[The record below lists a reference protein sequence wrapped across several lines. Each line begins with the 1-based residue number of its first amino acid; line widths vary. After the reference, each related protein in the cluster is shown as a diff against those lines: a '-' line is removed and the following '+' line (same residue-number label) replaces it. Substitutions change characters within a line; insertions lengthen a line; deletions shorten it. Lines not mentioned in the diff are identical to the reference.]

1 MCASRLVNAGFVSL
15 DFPSVLSLSQLLA
28 LVGVWIVGA
37 YTPGPDMLL
46 VIQRS
51 LSSRWAGFAAMS
63 GVITGVAIWLGASML
78 GLAAV
83 LQANED
89 LLHWLQLAGGGF
101 LVFMGA
107 TGLRCAWPIARETV
121 AARRGYAA
129 STSSSGGAAS
139 GVQTKTRSLRGDYA
153 RGLATNLSN
162 PKAVVFFGSLLAP
175 FLYPGGAQLSLAASL
190 GLFALLVAIG
200 ALAFA
205 SVTLA
210 ASLPAL
216 NARIR
221 TWLPVVDAVSA
232 ALFIGIGTFIAVAAL
247 VELS

>member
-1 MCASRLVNAGFVSL
+1 MSL
-15 DFPSVLSLSQLLA
+15 
-28 LVGVWIVGA
+28 
-37 YTPGPDMLL
+37 
-46 VIQRS
+46 RS
-51 LSSRWAGFAAMS
+51 S
-63 GVITGVAIWLGASML
+63 GSTM
-78 GLAAV
+78 
-83 LQANED
+83 
-89 LLHWLQLAGGGF
+89 
-101 LVFMGA
+101 
-107 TGLRCAWPIARETV
+107 RCAWPIARETV

>member
-1 MCASRLVNAGFVSL
+1 MKAGFAPL
-15 DFPSVLSLSQLLA
+15 DCPTVLTLSQLLA

-51 LSSRWAGFAAMS
+51 LSSRWAGFASLA
-63 GVITGVAIWLGASML
+63 GVVTGVAIWLGASML
-78 GLAAV
+78 GLAAI
-83 LQANED
+83 LQARED

-101 LVFMGA
+101 LVFMGV
-107 TGLRCAWPIARETV
+107 TGLCSAWPVARETV
-121 AARRGYAA
+121 AARRGLAA
-129 STSSSGGAAS
+129 ATSSSSGSVRGG
-139 GVQTKTRSLRGDYA
+139 TKTRTLRGDYV

-175 FLYPGGAQLSLAASL
+175 FLYPGGERLSLAASL
-190 GLFALLVAIG
+190 GIFALLVTIAVF
-200 ALAFA
+200 AFA

-210 ASLPAL
+210 ASHPKL

-232 ALFIGIGTFIAVAAL
+232 VLFIGIGTFIAAAAL
-247 VELS
+247 VELV

>member
-1 MCASRLVNAGFVSL
+1 MLT
-15 DFPSVLSLSQLLA
+15 LSQLLA

-51 LSSRWAGFAAMS
+51 LASRWAGFASLA
-63 GVITGVAIWLGASML
+63 GVVTGVAIWLGASML
-78 GLAAV
+78 GLAAI
-83 LQANED
+83 LQARED
-89 LLHWLQLAGGGF
+89 LLHWLQLAGGCF
-101 LVFMGA
+101 LAFMGV
-107 TGLRCAWPIARETV
+107 TGLRSSWPVARETV

-129 STSSSGGAAS
+129 ATSSSGGS
-139 GVQTKTRSLRGDYA
+139 VGGVQTKTKTKTRTLRGDYA

-175 FLYPGGAQLSLAASL
+175 FLYPGGERLSLAASL
-190 GLFALLVAIG
+190 GIFALLVAI
-200 ALAFA
+200 AAFAFA

-210 ASLPAL
+210 ASHPKL

-232 ALFIGIGTFIAVAAL
+232 ALFIGIGTAIAVAAL
-247 VELS
+247 VELI

>member
-1 MCASRLVNAGFVSL
+1 MLT
-15 DFPSVLSLSQLLA
+15 LSQLLA

-51 LSSRWAGFAAMS
+51 LASRWAGFASLA
-63 GVITGVAIWLGASML
+63 GVVTGVAIWLGASML
-78 GLAAV
+78 GLAAI
-83 LQANED
+83 LQARED

-107 TGLRCAWPIARETV
+107 TGLRSAWPIARETV

-139 GVQTKTRSLRGDYA
+139 GVQTKAKTRSLRGDYA

>member
-1 MCASRLVNAGFVSL
+1 MLT
-15 DFPSVLSLSQLLA
+15 LSQLLA

-51 LSSRWAGFAAMS
+51 LASRWAGFASLA
-63 GVITGVAIWLGASML
+63 GVVTGVAIWLGASML
-78 GLAAV
+78 GLAAI
-83 LQANED
+83 LQARED
-89 LLHWLQLAGGGF
+89 LLHWLQLAGGCF
-101 LVFMGA
+101 LAFMGV
-107 TGLRCAWPIARETV
+107 TGLRSSWPVARETV

-129 STSSSGGAAS
+129 ATSSSGGS
-139 GVQTKTRSLRGDYA
+139 VGGVQTKTKTKTRTLRGDYA

-175 FLYPGGAQLSLAASL
+175 FLHPGGERPSLAASL
-190 GLFALLVAIG
+190 GIFALLVAI
-200 ALAFA
+200 AAFAFA

-210 ASLPAL
+210 ASHPKL

-232 ALFIGIGTFIAVAAL
+232 ALFIGIGTAIAVAAL
-247 VELS
+247 VELI

>member
-1 MCASRLVNAGFVSL
+1 MLT
-15 DFPSVLSLSQLLA
+15 LSQLLA

-51 LSSRWAGFAAMS
+51 LASRWAGFASLA
-63 GVITGVAIWLGASML
+63 GVVTGVAIWLGASML
-78 GLAAV
+78 GLAAI
-83 LQANED
+83 LQARED
-89 LLHWLQLAGGGF
+89 LLHWLQLAGGCF
-101 LVFMGA
+101 LAFMGV
-107 TGLRCAWPIARETV
+107 TGLRSSWPVARETV

-129 STSSSGGAAS
+129 ATSSSGGS
-139 GVQTKTRSLRGDYA
+139 VGGVQTKTKTKTRTLRGDYA

-175 FLYPGGAQLSLAASL
+175 FLYPGGERLSLAASL
-190 GLFALLVAIG
+190 GIFALLVAI
-200 ALAFA
+200 AAFAFA

-210 ASLPAL
+210 ASHPKL

-232 ALFIGIGTFIAVAAL
+232 ALFIGIGTAIAVAAP
-247 VELS
+247 VELI

>member
-1 MCASRLVNAGFVSL
+1 M
-15 DFPSVLSLSQLLA
+15 LSLSQLLA

-63 GVITGVAIWLGASML
+63 GVVTGVAIWLGASML

-107 TGLRCAWPIARETV
+107 TGLRSAWPIARETV

-129 STSSSGGAAS
+129 ATSSRSGS
-139 GVQTKTRSLRGDYA
+139 VRGVQTKAKTRSLRGDYA

>member
-1 MCASRLVNAGFVSL
+1 MLT
-15 DFPSVLSLSQLLA
+15 LSQLLA

-51 LSSRWAGFAAMS
+51 LASRWAGFASLA
-63 GVITGVAIWLGASML
+63 GVVTGVAIWLGASML
-78 GLAAV
+78 GLAAI
-83 LQANED
+83 LQARED
-89 LLHWLQLAGGGF
+89 LLHWLQLAGGCF
-101 LVFMGA
+101 LAFMGV
-107 TGLRCAWPIARETV
+107 TGLRSSWPVARETV

-129 STSSSGGAAS
+129 ATSSSGGSVGGA
-139 GVQTKTRSLRGDYA
+139 QTKTKTKTRTLRGDYA

-175 FLYPGGAQLSLAASL
+175 FLYPGGERLSLAASL
-190 GLFALLVAIG
+190 GIFALLVAI
-200 ALAFA
+200 AAFAFA

-210 ASLPAL
+210 ASHPKL

-232 ALFIGIGTFIAVAAL
+232 ALFIGIGTAIAVAAL
-247 VELS
+247 VELI

>member
-1 MCASRLVNAGFVSL
+1 M
-15 DFPSVLSLSQLLA
+15 LSLSQLLA

-46 VIQRS
+46 VIQWS

-63 GVITGVAIWLGASML
+63 GVVTGVAIWLGASML

-107 TGLRCAWPIARETV
+107 TGLRSAWPIARETV

-139 GVQTKTRSLRGDYA
+139 GVQTKAKTRSLRGDYA